1 LYKAEFNVK
10 EIKLLNTKEVH
21 NYIEALKKEFSLI
34 SERKLITKNS
44 IIEIQSLLEKNNAGF
59 RKVPGT

>member
-1 LYKAEFNVK
+1 LYKAEFDVK

-21 NYIEALKKEFSLI
+21 NYIEALKKKFSLI